1 MITSMYKRQHG
12 KTIYVYGDLNKQDV
26 LDLKNEGWKVEQRD
40 KPTGKHGIQQEGA
53 RPCPNADYAAGR
65 SKRRPALKMGT
76 GRPANGSMTQ
86 RKLRS

>member
-26 LDLKNEGWKVEQRD
+26 LELKNEGWKIEQRD

-53 RPCPNADYAAGR
+53 RPCPNADYAARR
-65 SKRRPALKMGT
+65 SKRRSASKMGM
-76 GRPANGSMTQ
+76 GQSVNGSMTKQ
-86 RKLRS
+86 KRSS